1 MNHVIRF
8 NKLPITLCRLRGFLL
23 IMNRIICKQLPIK
36 QMQHLVAGNLD
47 IAREPHG
54 TGVNDPTR
62 EEKLP
67 FKDEMSCDFI
77 GSLLSASYN
86 YQEIWRP

>member
-23 IMNRIICKQLPIK
+23 IMNKITCKQLPIK
-36 QMQHLVAGNLD
+36 QIQHPVAGNLD

-62 EEKLP
+62 EEKSP
-67 FKDEMSCDFI
+67 FKDEMSCDCI
-77 GSLLSASYN
+77 GSLLNESYN
-86 YQEIWRP
+86 RQEI